1 MVISAD
7 VLSQW
12 QQQAIDKSWR
22 GVVFFYGNW
31 QSPKIRSG
39 LSIQLS
45 QLHSIQRAISV
56 SNDAAI
62 SPFSSSF
69 FESLPFSISSQSFSQ
84 SKTLLGQECDLLLLT
99 IETPCA
105 FDALGQLCGTV
116 KAGGMCVFLL
126 PEADDWKRQQK
137 KSNSTYWWQH
147 QVEHWKRQSSS
158 QWLECDFKSMLYYEK
173 LGFCSNNLDSECAE
187 YADIE
192 HDVIQEAKA
201 FPLLR
206 SACVTQDQ
214 FRAVLAIKKVAI
226 GHRRRPCVIEADRG
240 RGKSASLGIA
250 AADLIVNHSKQN
262 LWVCAYN
269 KRAAEQ
275 VFNYCFHHL
284 ASLDA
289 SADTVLQG
297 EVTTHLIVP
306 SFNAELRFFAPDMV
320 LTALE
325 SHIPDILFIDEAAA
339 LPLPLLCEIVKR
351 ANRVVFAT
359 TIHGYEGTGRS
370 FELRFKP
377 SIQALTLGFQSVY
390 LNQPA
395 RWNLN
400 DPLESLIAD
409 ILLLNSAVSTV
420 NSFLT
425 ENLTF
430 VCLKNNEL
438 IEEPEL
444 FQQSFELLVLA
455 HYKTSPSDLQQLL
468 DNPNISLFVYYSIY
482 GNKKTVVACCLVMFE
497 GELDPDLAEP
507 IRLGRRRLK
516 GHLLP
521 QSLAQYCQQ
530 PQTIDW
536 RFARIVRIAVQP
548 EVQGKG
554 IGSKLLSM
562 VCESECLRNVDFV
575 GSSFGAT
582 EPLVNFWRQQGF
594 TMCRL
599 GTKRDSISGEYS
611 AIVLLAKTQRAS
623 SLQSVLTRRFYEQT
637 KRQASA
643 LYADLPASLLC
654 RLLCC
659 YSQNETEKRP
669 LNLITEHIALSSTN
683 SSLEL
688 TKYSVAHLIL
698 QGADIDSLLIELS
711 VLLDELLLD
720 QESSEAVLCEALIVR
735 VLQGRHW
742 VEYAERFKL
751 SGKKAAQQHFRQSF
765 CGLINGEINV

>member
-12 QQQAIDKSWR
+12 QQRAIDKGWR
-22 GVVFFYGNW
+22 AVVFCYGNW
-31 QSPKIRSG
+31 QSPKTRNG

-45 QLHSIQRAISV
+45 QLRSIQRAISV
-56 SNDAAI
+56 SNDAAL
-62 SPFSSSF
+62 SPFSTPL
-69 FESLPFSISSQSFSQ
+69 FESLPFSISPQSFSQ

-99 IETPCA
+99 IETPCV
-105 FDALGQLCGTV
+105 FDALGQLCGMV
-116 KAGGMCVFLL
+116 KAGGLCVFLL
-126 PEADDWKRQQK
+126 PEADDWKRQQN

-147 QVEHWKRQSSS
+147 QVDHWKRQSSS
-158 QWLECDFKSMLYYEK
+158 QWLKCDFQSMICHEK
-173 LGFCSNNLDSECAE
+173 QAFTSDSLHFECAE
-187 YADIE
+187 YVDIQ
-192 HDVIQEAKA
+192 HDVVQEAQA

-206 SACVTQDQ
+206 SACVTEDQ

-250 AADLIVNHSKQN
+250 AADLIVNHSKQS
-262 LWVCAYN
+262 LWVCAHN

-275 VFNYCFHHL
+275 VFNYCHRHL
-284 ASLDA
+284 ADLDE
-289 SADTVLQG
+289 SADIVLQG
-297 EVTTHLIVP
+297 EVTTQLNVE
-306 SFNAELRFFAPDMV
+306 SLNAELRFVAPDII
-320 LTALE
+320 LAALE

-339 LPLPLLCEIVKR
+339 LPLPLLCDIVKR

-377 SIQALTLGFQSVY
+377 SIQALTLGFQSVH

-395 RWNLN
+395 RWNSD
-400 DPLESLIAD
+400 DPLESLVSD

-420 NSFLT
+420 NSFST
-425 ENLTF
+425 ENLTC
-430 VCLKNNEL
+430 VYLKNHEL

-444 FQQSFELLVLA
+444 FEQSFELLVLA
-455 HYKTSPSDLQQLL
+455 HYKTSPNDLQQLL
-468 DNPNISLFVYYSIY
+468 DNPNISLFVYYSLN
-482 GNKKTVVACCLVMFE
+482 GDNKKVIACCLVMFE
-497 GELDPDLAEP
+497 GELNPDLAEP

-516 GHLLP
+516 GQLLP
-521 QSLAQYCQQ
+521 QALAQYCQQ
-530 PQTIDW
+530 PQAVDW

-548 EVQGKG
+548 EAQGKG

-562 VCESECLRNVDFV
+562 VCESESLRNVDFV

-582 EPLVNFWRQQGF
+582 DLLVNFWRQQCF

-611 AIVLLAKTQRAS
+611 AIVLLAKTQRANT
-623 SLQSVLTRRFYEQT
+623 LQPALARRFYEQT
-637 KRQASA
+637 KLQASS
-643 LYADLPASLLC
+643 LYADLPASLLL

-659 YSQNETEKRP
+659 YSKNETKKRSP
-669 LNLITEHIALSSTN
+669 NSTTEHIALGSTN

-698 QGADIDSLLIELS
+698 QGVDIDSLLIELS
-711 VLLDELLLD
+711 ALLDELLLER
-720 QESSEAVLCEALIVR
+720 QSSETALCEALIVR
-735 VLQGRHW
+735 VLQGRDW
-742 VEYAERFKL
+742 TEYAERFRL
-751 SGKKAAQQHFRQSF
+751 SGKKAAQQHFRHSF
-765 CGLINGEINV
+765 HGLINGEVNV